1 MGERDPR
8 RVGAR
13 FTRSVLAV
21 LEIRVVVAASVH
33 CPGIA
38 KRVLSSRKT
47 LRAPLFRR
55 SGLDALSGLY
65 RRLSRAVG
73 LVMPRR
79 S

>member
-1 MGERDPR
+1 MGEGDPR

-21 LEIRVVVAASVH
+21 LGIRVAVAASVH

-38 KRVLSSRKT
+38 KRVLSSQKT
-47 LRAPLFRR
+47 LRAPFRR
-55 SGLDALSGLY
+55 SGLEALSGLY

-73 LVMPRR
+73 LVIPRR